1 MHSTLD
7 LSELNNKIGR
17 LFMVGIPGTQLDSG
31 TEALIRDY
39 CPGGVILFSRNIE
52 DPLQLTRLCID
63 LQDRAMKYHGIPLFL
78 AIDQEGGR
86 VARLR
91 EPFTLFPGN
100 AAIGEDS
107 SPQDKAMEFARVTAR
122 EMTLV
127 GLNMDLA
134 PVVDVRRGQPEKH
147 LTGRTFGDDPEKVA
161 QLGRIIVKV
170 LQQNG
175 IMAVAKHF
183 PGLGRTSVDPHHQ
196 LPTIKLDVKEMEEIN
211 FPPFDAA
218 IREGVSGVMTSHAI
232 YPSLD
237 PVNPSTL
244 SRDILTKLLRER
256 LNFQGL
262 IITDDMEMGAIKKNW
277 GVAKGATMA
286 FEAGADILLI
296 CEDQNSVIES
306 IDAFREKV
314 LKGQIT
320 FRRVHQSIERIM
332 KAKSRFLANLK
343 KVSIEEVKAY
353 FERPV

>member
-1 MHSTLD
+1 M
-7 LSELNNKIGR
+7 
-17 LFMVGIPGTQLDSG
+17 
-31 TEALIRDY
+31 
-39 CPGGVILFSRNIE
+39 FSRNIK
-52 DPLQLTRLCID
+52 DPVQLARLCMD
-63 LQDRAMKYHGIPLFL
+63 LQNRAMKYHGIPLFL

-100 AAIGEDS
+100 TAIGEDS
-107 SPQDKAMEFARVTAR
+107 RPGERAMEFARVTAR

-134 PVVDVRRGQPEKH
+134 PVVDVRRGEPERH
-147 LTGRTFGDDPEKVA
+147 LNGRTFGDDPEKVA
-161 QLGRIIVKV
+161 QLGQIIVKG

-196 LPTIKLDVKEMEEIN
+196 LPTIQMDAKEMEAIN
-211 FPPFDAA
+211 FPPFAAA

-232 YPSLD
+232 YPGLD
-237 PVNPSTL
+237 PEHPATL
-244 SRDILTKLLRER
+244 SWDILTKLLRER

-277 GVAKGATMA
+277 GVANGAVMA
-286 FEAGADILLI
+286 FEAGADLLLI
-296 CEDQNSVIES
+296 CEDQHSVSAS
-306 IDAFREKV
+306 INALREKV
-314 LKGQIT
+314 LHGQIS
-320 FRRVHQSIERIM
+320 FARLHQSIARIM
-332 KAKSRFLANLK
+332 NAKSRFLANLK
-343 KVSIEEVKAY
+343 KVSVEEVTAY